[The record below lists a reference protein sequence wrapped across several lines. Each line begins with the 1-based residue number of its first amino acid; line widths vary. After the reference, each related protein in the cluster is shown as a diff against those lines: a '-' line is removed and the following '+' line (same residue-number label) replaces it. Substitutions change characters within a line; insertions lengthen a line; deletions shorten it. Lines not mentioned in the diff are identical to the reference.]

1 MAMNLGHGG
10 GAGGTSDEP
19 EVMLEMNTTP
29 LIDVML
35 VLIIMLIITI
45 PVQLHAV
52 NLDLPTPS
60 TTTPPTPPEVVRVQV
75 AADGGVLWNGER
87 LADAA
92 ALEARLAAL
101 AAQTPPA
108 ELHLRPDAAAP
119 YGAVARVLAHA
130 QRLGVTRLGL
140 VGQEQFAR

>member
-1 MAMNLGHGG
+1 MAMQMNTG
-10 GAGGTSDEP
+10 GADGNEP

-52 NLDLPTPS
+52 NLDLPSKS
-60 TTTPPTPPEVVRVQV
+60 TAVPPQPPEVVLVVVQN
-75 AADGGVLWNGER
+75 DGQVLWNGE
-87 LADAA
+87 LLVDTAS
-92 ALEARLAAL
+92 LEARLAAL
-101 AAQTPPA
+101 AARSDEPQ
-108 ELHLRPDAAAP
+108 LHLRPQDAAP

-130 QRLGVTRLGL
+130 QRLGVTRMGL
-140 VGQEQFAR
+140 VGQERFAR

>member
-1 MAMNLGHGG
+1 MAMQVGEQAEG
-10 GAGGTSDEP
+10 
-19 EVMLEMNTTP
+19 EVMLDINTTP

-52 NLDLPTPS
+52 NLNLPSRATAI
-60 TTTPPTPPEVVRVQV
+60 PTEPPEVVLVVVRP
-75 AADGGVLWNGER
+75 GGQVLWNGE
-87 LADAA
+87 LIGDAA
-92 ALEARLAAL
+92 TLEARLAAL
-101 AAQTPPA
+101 SQQNPTP

-119 YGAVARVLAHA
+119 YGAVARVLAAA
-130 QRLGVTRLGL
+130 QRLNVGKLGL

>member
-1 MAMNLGHGG
+1 MAMQMNTG
-10 GAGGTSDEP
+10 GADGNEP

-45 PVQLHAV
+45 PVQLHTV
-52 NLDLPTPS
+52 NLDLPSKS
-60 TTTPPTPPEVVRVQV
+60 TNVPPTPPEVVLLVVR
-75 AADGGVLWNGER
+75 ADGQVLWNGE
-87 LADAA
+87 LLVEPT
-92 ALEARLAAL
+92 ALEERLTAL
-101 AAQTPPA
+101 AQRNPTP

-119 YGAVARVLAHA
+119 YGAVARVLAAA
-130 QRLGVTRLGL
+130 QRLNVSKLGL

>member
-1 MAMNLGHGG
+1 MAMQMNTGG
-10 GAGGTSDEP
+10 VDGNEP

-52 NLDLPTPS
+52 NLDLPS
-60 TTTPPTPPEVVRVQV
+60 KATTVPPTPPEVVLVVVRP
-75 AADGGVLWNGER
+75 DGQVLWNGEL
-87 LADAA
+87 LADPAM
-92 ALEARLAAL
+92 LDVRLAAL
-101 AAQTPPA
+101 AQKNSKP

-119 YGAVARVLAHA
+119 YGAVARVLAAA
-130 QRLGVTRLGL
+130 QRLNVSKLGL

>member
-1 MAMNLGHGG
+1 MAMQMNTG
-10 GAGGTSDEP
+10 GADGHEP

-52 NLDLPTPS
+52 NLDLPSQS
-60 TTTPPTPPEVVRVQV
+60 TTVPSQPPEVVLVVVRP
-75 AADGGVLWNGER
+75 DGQVLWNGEV
-87 LADAA
+87 LSQQ
-92 ALEARLAAL
+92 ALLETRLAAL
-101 AAQTPPA
+101 AAQNPMA

-119 YGAVARVLAHA
+119 YGAVARVLAAA
-130 QRLGVTRLGL
+130 QRLNLSKLGL

>member
-1 MAMNLGHGG
+1 MAMQMNTGGVDGH
-10 GAGGTSDEP
+10 EP

-52 NLDLPTPS
+52 NLDLPSKS
-60 TTTPPTPPEVVRVQV
+60 TAVPPQPPEVVLVVVQN
-75 AADGGVLWNGER
+75 DGQVLWNGE
-87 LADAA
+87 LLVDTAS
-92 ALEARLAAL
+92 LEARLAAL
-101 AAQTPPA
+101 PQQTPAP

-119 YGAVARVLAHA
+119 YGAVARVLAAA
-130 QRLGVTRLGL
+130 QRLKVSKLGL

>member
-1 MAMNLGHGG
+1 MGMNVGSGG
-10 GAGGTSDEP
+10 GGSDAEP
-19 EVMLEMNTTP
+19 IMDINTTP

-52 NLDLPTPS
+52 NLDLPSRS
-60 TTTPPTPPEVVRVQV
+60 TTVPPTPPEVVLLVVRP
-75 AADGGVLWNGER
+75 DGQVLWNGEL
-87 LADAA
+87 LAEPA

-101 AAQTPPA
+101 AQQNPA
-108 ELHLRPDAAAP
+108 PELHLRPDAAAP
-119 YGAVARVLAHA
+119 YGAVARVLAAA
-130 QRLGVTRLGL
+130 QRLNVNKLGL